1 MRIAKIVWILPIIF
15 LVGCSTYST
24 TSKRNVPDRPS
35 ARELLNGVNRLNY
48 LIDDT
53 LTLNDFKRLFK
64 DDFIAQSKN
73 LNPKTNCYEYKVHIY
88 PSLNDP
94 TSVGFDKNENYV
106 YSIDISSPMPEKRDK
121 IVWVKEYRQKLE
133 KMVEEKQRR

>member
-1 MRIAKIVWILPIIF
+1 MRIAKIVWILPTIF

-24 TSKRNVPDRPS
+24 TSKSNVPDRPS
-35 ARELLNGVNRLNY
+35 ARELLNGVSRLSY
-48 LIDDT
+48 SIDDT

-73 LNPKTNCYEYKVHIY
+73 LNPKTKCYEYKVHIY
-88 PSLNDP
+88 PSLNKP
-94 TSVGFDKNENYV
+94 ILVGFDKNENYV